1 MGHRS
6 VLMLIKVH
14 NDLNTFIG
22 LEIFQILHKIS
33 PKLMFLKLF
42 GKVESLKCPV
52 GIKSQLTDL

>member
-22 LEIFQILHKIS
+22 LEIFHKIS
-33 PKLMFLKLF
+33 PKIMFLKLF
-42 GKVESLKCPV
+42 GNVESLKCPV

>member
-1 MGHRS
+1 MGQRS

-22 LEIFQILHKIS
+22 LEIFHKIS
-33 PKLMFLKLF
+33 PKIMFLKLF

>member
-6 VLMLIKVH
+6 VLMLIKVD

-22 LEIFQILHKIS
+22 LEIFHKIS
-33 PKLMFLKLF
+33 PKIMFLKLF

>member
-22 LEIFQILHKIS
+22 LEIFHKIS
-33 PKLMFLKLF
+33 PKIMFLKLF
-42 GKVESLKCPV
+42 GKVESVKCPV

>member
-22 LEIFQILHKIS
+22 LEIFHKIS
-33 PKLMFLKLF
+33 PKVMFLKLF
-42 GKVESLKCPV
+42 GKVESLICPV

>member
-1 MGHRS
+1 MGHWS

-22 LEIFQILHKIS
+22 LEIFHKIS
-33 PKLMFLKLF
+33 PKIMFLKLF

>member
-22 LEIFQILHKIS
+22 LEIFHKIS
-33 PKLMFLKLF
+33 PKIMFLKLF
-42 GKVESLKCPV
+42 GKIESLKCPV

>member
-14 NDLNTFIG
+14 NDLNAFIG
-22 LEIFQILHKIS
+22 LEIFHKIS
-33 PKLMFLKLF
+33 PKIMFLKLF

>member
-22 LEIFQILHKIS
+22 LEIFHKIS
-33 PKLMFLKLF
+33 PKIMFLTLF
-42 GKVESLKCPV
+42 GKVESLICPV

>member
-22 LEIFQILHKIS
+22 LEIFHKIS
-33 PKLMFLKLF
+33 PKIMFLKPF
-42 GKVESLKCPV
+42 GKVESLICPV

>member
-14 NDLNTFIG
+14 NELNTFIG
-22 LEIFQILHKIS
+22 LEIFHKIS
-33 PKLMFLKLF
+33 PKIMFLKLF

>member
-22 LEIFQILHKIS
+22 LEIFHKIS
-33 PKLMFLKLF
+33 PKIMFLKLF
-42 GKVESLKCPV
+42 GKVESLKCAV

>member
-22 LEIFQILHKIS
+22 LEIFHKIS
-33 PKLMFLKLF
+33 PKIMFLKLF
-42 GKVESLKCPV
+42 GKVESLICPV

>member
-14 NDLNTFIG
+14 NDLNTFIS
-22 LEIFQILHKIS
+22 LEIFHKIS
-33 PKLMFLKLF
+33 PKIMFLKLF

>member
-22 LEIFQILHKIS
+22 LEIFHKIS
-33 PKLMFLKLF
+33 PKIMFLKLF
-42 GKVESLKCPV
+42 GKVECLKCPV

>member
-1 MGHRS
+1 MGHQS

-14 NDLNTFIG
+14 DDLNTFIG
-22 LEIFQILHKIS
+22 LEIFHKIS
-33 PKLMFLKLF
+33 PKIMFLKLF

>member
-22 LEIFQILHKIS
+22 LEIFHKIS
-33 PKLMFLKLF
+33 PKIMFLKLF

-52 GIKSQLTDL
+52 GIKLQLTDL

>member
-1 MGHRS
+1 MGYRS
-6 VLMLIKVH
+6 GLMLIKVH

-22 LEIFQILHKIS
+22 LEIFHKIS
-33 PKLMFLKLF
+33 PKIMFLKLF

>member
-22 LEIFQILHKIS
+22 LEIFHKIS
-33 PKLMFLKLF
+33 PKKLF

>member
-14 NDLNTFIG
+14 NDLNTLIG
-22 LEIFQILHKIS
+22 LEIFHKIS
-33 PKLMFLKLF
+33 PKIMFLKLF

>member
-1 MGHRS
+1 MGHQS

-22 LEIFQILHKIS
+22 LEIFPKIS
-33 PKLMFLKLF
+33 PKIMFLKLF

>member
-1 MGHRS
+1 MGHQS

-22 LEIFQILHKIS
+22 LEIFHKIS
-33 PKLMFLKLF
+33 PKIMFLKLF
-42 GKVESLKCPV
+42 GKVESLICPV

>member
-14 NDLNTFIG
+14 NDRNTFIG
-22 LEIFQILHKIS
+22 LEIFHKIS
-33 PKLMFLKLF
+33 PKIMFLKLF
-42 GKVESLKCPV
+42 GKVESLICPV

>member
-14 NDLNTFIG
+14 NDLNTFI
-22 LEIFQILHKIS
+22 HKIS
-33 PKLMFLKLF
+33 PKIMFLKLF
-42 GKVESLKCPV
+42 GKVESLICPV